1 MEAARI
7 ASEFSLEKLPVAL
20 CNPEN
25 ATPRWY
31 NARFFVSAELVN
43 QARCVAESANRE
55 LITKS
60 KPTDTSRK
68 LGLRVSTIACRKYKG
83 KGQRTLVFAPPIVCI
98 EQSWQVS
105 YPNIYWRRD
114 GSSVNHWEETRASV
128 SVETTASPFLE
139 TENGLYAAILQSRP
153 RSWESIGD
161 SALGDCGVPH
171 LKEDYPYNRICS
183 CAWCSSCCQ

>member
-7 ASEFSLEKLPVAL
+7 ASEFSLEKFPVAV

-43 QARCVAESANRE
+43 QARCVAERANKE

-68 LGLRVSTIACRKYKG
+68 LGSRVSFNAHRRSKVTG
-83 KGQRTLVFAPPIVCI
+83 KRTLVFAPPIVCTG
-98 EQSWQVS
+98 QSWQ
-105 YPNIYWRRD
+105 
-114 GSSVNHWEETRASV
+114 ASC
-128 SVETTASPFLE
+128 L
-139 TENGLYAAILQSRP
+139 
-153 RSWESIGD
+153 SI
-161 SALGDCGVPH
+161 C
-171 LKEDYPYNRICS
+171 
-183 CAWCSSCCQ
+183 